1 MNEQV
6 LVKLFMKINEKITFA
21 SGLAL
26 FSILVLSILSTPIFR
41 LVAEAQDGN
50 QASSATAQEAQQKL
64 SALAQRIK
72 ELVAGAGV
80 NISLAQGDNLA
91 DKLRTL
97 NESSQ
102 FKNLTQ
108 QLSQELPNLGLNGT
122 NIRNLAQQ
130 PDASLEGLVEKL
142 QNLTSSRGT

>member
-1 MNEQV
+1 M
-6 LVKLFMKINEKITFA
+6 KLFVKRNEKITIA

-26 FSILVLSILSTPIFR
+26 FSILVLSILSSPIFR
-41 LVAEAQDGN
+41 MVAEAQDGN
-50 QASSATAQEAQQKL
+50 QTSSANAQEAQQKL
-64 SALAQRIK
+64 SSLAQRTK
-72 ELVAGAGV
+72 ELVASAGV

-91 DKLRTL
+91 DQLRTL

-108 QLSQELPNLGLNGT
+108 KLSQEISNLGLNGT
-122 NIRNLAQQ
+122 NVRNLAQES
-130 PDASLEGLVEKL
+130 DASLEGLVEKL

>member
-1 MNEQV
+1 
-6 LVKLFMKINEKITFA
+6 MKTKEKITFA
-21 SGLAL
+21 YGLAL
-26 FSILVLSILSTPIFR
+26 FSILVLSILSSPIFR

-50 QASSATAQEAQQKL
+50 QTSSATAQEAQQKL

-72 ELVAGAGV
+72 GLVASAGV
-80 NISLAQGDNLA
+80 NISLAQGDNLV
-91 DKLRTL
+91 DQLRTL

-108 QLSQELPNLGLNGT
+108 QLSQEISNLGLNGP
-122 NIRNLAQQ
+122 NIGNLKQESN
-130 PDASLEGLVEKL
+130 ASLEGLVDKL

>member
-1 MNEQV
+1 
-6 LVKLFMKINEKITFA
+6 VKLFVKRNEKITIA

-26 FSILVLSILSTPIFR
+26 FSILVLSILSSPIFR
-41 LVAEAQDGN
+41 MVAEAQDGN
-50 QASSATAQEAQQKL
+50 QTSSANAQEAQQKL
-64 SALAQRIK
+64 SSLAQRTK
-72 ELVAGAGV
+72 ELVESAGV

-91 DKLRTL
+91 DQLRTL

-108 QLSQELPNLGLNGT
+108 KLSQEISNLGLNGT
-122 NIRNLAQQ
+122 NVRNLAQES
-130 PDASLEGLVEKL
+130 DASLEGLVEKL

>member
-1 MNEQV
+1 
-6 LVKLFMKINEKITFA
+6 VKLFVKRNEKITWF
-21 SGLAL
+21 GLAL
-26 FSILVLSILSTPIFR
+26 FSILALSILSSPIFR

-50 QASSATAQEAQQKL
+50 QTSSAQAQEAQQKL

-108 QLSQELPNLGLNGT
+108 QLSQELPKLGLNGT
-122 NIRNLAQQ
+122 NIRDLAQQ
-130 PDASLEGLVEKL
+130 SDASLEGLVEKL

>member
-1 MNEQV
+1 
-6 LVKLFMKINEKITFA
+6 VKLFVKRNEKITWF
-21 SGLAL
+21 GLAL
-26 FSILVLSILSTPIFR
+26 FSILALSILSSPIFR

-50 QASSATAQEAQQKL
+50 QTSSAKAQEAQQKL

-108 QLSQELPNLGLNGT
+108 QLSQELPKLGLNGT
-122 NIRNLAQQ
+122 NIRDLAQQ
-130 PDASLEGLVEKL
+130 SDASLEGLVEKL

>member
-1 MNEQV
+1 
-6 LVKLFMKINEKITFA
+6 MKRNEKITYA

-26 FSILVLSILSTPIFR
+26 FSILVLSILSSPIFR
-41 LVAEAQDGN
+41 LVAAQDGN
-50 QASSATAQEAQQKL
+50 QTSSATAQEAQQKL

-72 ELVAGAGV
+72 ELAAGSGI

-108 QLSQELPNLGLNGT
+108 QLSQELPKLGLNGT
-122 NIRNLAQQ
+122 NIRNLAQES
-130 PDASLEGLVEKL
+130 DASLEGLVEKL

>member
-1 MNEQV
+1 
-6 LVKLFMKINEKITFA
+6 MKRKEKITFA

-26 FSILVLSILSTPIFR
+26 FSILVLSILSSPIFR

-50 QASSATAQEAQQKL
+50 QTSSATALEAQQKL

-72 ELVAGAGV
+72 ELVASSGI

-91 DKLRTL
+91 DQLRTL

-108 QLSQELPNLGLNGT
+108 QLSQGISSLGLNGT
-122 NIRNLAQQ
+122 DIRNLKQQ
-130 PDASLEGLVEKL
+130 SNASLEGLVDKL
-142 QNLTSSRGT
+142 QNLTSSRGA

>member
-1 MNEQV
+1 
-6 LVKLFMKINEKITFA
+6 MKRKEKITFA

-26 FSILVLSILSTPIFR
+26 FSILVLSILSSPIFR

-50 QASSATAQEAQQKL
+50 QTSSATAQEAQQKL

-72 ELVAGAGV
+72 ELVASSGI

-108 QLSQELPNLGLNGT
+108 QLSQEISNLGLNGT
-122 NIRNLAQQ
+122 NIRNLPQESN
-130 PDASLEGLVEKL
+130 ASLEGLVDKL

>member
-1 MNEQV
+1 
-6 LVKLFMKINEKITFA
+6 MKRNEKITIA

-26 FSILVLSILSTPIFR
+26 FSILVLSILSSPIFR
-41 LVAEAQDGN
+41 MVAEAQDGN
-50 QASSATAQEAQQKL
+50 QTSSANAQEAQQKL

-72 ELVAGAGV
+72 EVVAGAGV
-80 NISLAQGDNLA
+80 NISLVQGEDLA
-91 DKLRTL
+91 DRLRTL

-108 QLSQELPNLGLNGT
+108 QLSQEISNLGLNDT
-122 NIRNLAQQ
+122 DIRNLAQES
-130 PDASLEGLVEKL
+130 ATSLGALVEKL

>member
-1 MNEQV
+1 M
-6 LVKLFMKINEKITFA
+6 ITFA

-26 FSILVLSILSTPIFR
+26 FSILVLSILSSPIFR

-50 QASSATAQEAQQKL
+50 QTSSAKAQEVQQKL
-64 SALAQRIK
+64 SAIAQRIK
-72 ELVAGAGV
+72 ELAAGSGI

-91 DKLRTL
+91 DQLRTL

-108 QLSQELPNLGLNGT
+108 KLSQEISGLGLNGT
-122 NIRNLAQQ
+122 NIRNLAQES
-130 PDASLEGLVEKL
+130 DGGLEGLVEKL

>member
-1 MNEQV
+1 M
-6 LVKLFMKINEKITFA
+6 
-21 SGLAL
+21 
-26 FSILVLSILSTPIFR
+26 LSILSSPIFR

-50 QASSATAQEAQQKL
+50 QTSSATAQEAQQKL

-72 ELVAGAGV
+72 ELVAGSGI

-91 DKLRTL
+91 DQLRTL

-108 QLSQELPNLGLNGT
+108 QLSQEISNLGLNGT
-122 NIRNLAQQ
+122 DIRNLKQRSN
-130 PDASLEGLVEKL
+130 ASLEGLVDKL

>member
-1 MNEQV
+1 
-6 LVKLFMKINEKITFA
+6 MKTKGKITFA

-50 QASSATAQEAQQKL
+50 QTSSATAQEAQQKL

-108 QLSQELPNLGLNGT
+108 QLSQEISNLGLNGT

>member
-1 MNEQV
+1 
-6 LVKLFMKINEKITFA
+6 MKRKEKITFA
-21 SGLAL
+21 SGLTL
-26 FSILVLSILSTPIFR
+26 FSILVLSILSSPIFR

-50 QASSATAQEAQQKL
+50 QTSSATALEAQQKL

-72 ELVAGAGV
+72 ELVASSGI

-91 DKLRTL
+91 DQLRTL

-108 QLSQELPNLGLNGT
+108 QLSQGISSLGLNGT
-122 NIRNLAQQ
+122 DIRNLKQQ
-130 PDASLEGLVEKL
+130 SNASLEGLVDKL
-142 QNLTSSRGT
+142 QNLTSSRGA

>member
-1 MNEQV
+1 
-6 LVKLFMKINEKITFA
+6 MKRNEKITYA

-26 FSILVLSILSTPIFR
+26 FSILVLSILSSPIFR

-50 QASSATAQEAQQKL
+50 QTSSAKAQEAQQKL

-72 ELVAGAGV
+72 ELAAGSGI

-108 QLSQELPNLGLNGT
+108 QLSQELPKLGLNGT
-122 NIRNLAQQ
+122 NIRNLAQES
-130 PDASLEGLVEKL
+130 DASLEGLVEKL

>member
-1 MNEQV
+1 MER
-6 LVKLFMKINEKITFA
+6 KEKITFA

-26 FSILVLSILSTPIFR
+26 FSILVLSILSSPIFR

-50 QASSATAQEAQQKL
+50 QTSSATAQEAQQKL

-72 ELVAGAGV
+72 ELVGSSGI
-80 NISLAQGDNLA
+80 NISLAQGGNIA
-91 DKLRTL
+91 DQLRTL

-108 QLSQELPNLGLNGT
+108 QLSQEISNLGLNGT
-122 NIRNLAQQ
+122 NIRNLSQESN
-130 PDASLEGLVEKL
+130 ASLEGLVDKL

>member
-1 MNEQV
+1 MKRNEMM
-6 LVKLFMKINEKITFA
+6 LFA

-26 FSILVLSILSTPIFR
+26 FSILVLSILSSPIFR

-50 QASSATAQEAQQKL
+50 QTSSVTAQEVQQKL

-72 ELVAGAGV
+72 ELAVSSGI
-80 NISLAQGDNLA
+80 NISLAQGDNLT
-91 DKLRTL
+91 DQLRAL

-102 FKNLTQ
+102 FQNLKQ
-108 QLSQELPNLGLNGT
+108 QLDQEISNLGLNVT

-130 PDASLEGLVEKL
+130 SNVTLEGLVEKL
-142 QNLTSSRGT
+142 QNLSSSRGT

>member
-1 MNEQV
+1 
-6 LVKLFMKINEKITFA
+6 MKRNEKITFA

-26 FSILVLSILSTPIFR
+26 FSILVLSILSSPIFR
-41 LVAEAQDGN
+41 LVAAQDGN
-50 QASSATAQEAQQKL
+50 QTSSATSQEVQQKL

-72 ELVAGAGV
+72 ELAAGSGI

-108 QLSQELPNLGLNGT
+108 QLSQELPKLGLNGT
-122 NIRNLAQQ
+122 NIRNLAQES
-130 PDASLEGLVEKL
+130 DASLEGLVEKL

>member
-1 MNEQV
+1 
-6 LVKLFMKINEKITFA
+6 VKRNEKITWF
-21 SGLAL
+21 GLAL
-26 FSILVLSILSTPIFR
+26 FSILALSILSSPIFR

-50 QASSATAQEAQQKL
+50 QTSSAKAQEAQQKL

-108 QLSQELPNLGLNGT
+108 QLSQELPKLGLNGT
-122 NIRNLAQQ
+122 NIRELAQQ
-130 PDASLEGLVEKL
+130 SDVSLEGLVEKL

>member
-1 MNEQV
+1 
-6 LVKLFMKINEKITFA
+6 MKTKEKITFA
-21 SGLAL
+21 YGLAL
-26 FSILVLSILSTPIFR
+26 FSILVLSILSSPIFR

-50 QASSATAQEAQQKL
+50 QTSSATAQEAQQKL

-72 ELVAGAGV
+72 GLVASAGV
-80 NISLAQGDNLA
+80 NISLAQGDNLV
-91 DKLRTL
+91 DQLRTL

-108 QLSQELPNLGLNGT
+108 QLSQEISNLGLNGT
-122 NIRNLAQQ
+122 NIRNLPQESN
-130 PDASLEGLVEKL
+130 ASLQGLVDKL

>member
-1 MNEQV
+1 
-6 LVKLFMKINEKITFA
+6 VKLFVKINEKTTFA
-21 SGLAL
+21 FGLAL
-26 FSILVLSILSTPIFR
+26 LSILALSILSLPIFN

-50 QASSATAQEAQQKL
+50 QTSSATAHEVEQKL
-64 SALAQRIK
+64 STLAQRTK
-72 ELVAGAGV
+72 ELAASAGI

-91 DKLRTL
+91 DQLRTL

-108 QLSQELPNLGLNGT
+108 QLSQEISNLGLNGT
-122 NIRNLAQQ
+122 NIRNLAQES
-130 PDASLEGLVEKL
+130 DASLERLVEKL

>member
-1 MNEQV
+1 
-6 LVKLFMKINEKITFA
+6 MKRKEKITFA

-26 FSILVLSILSTPIFR
+26 FSILVLSILSSPIFR

-50 QASSATAQEAQQKL
+50 QTSSATAQEAQQKL

-72 ELVAGAGV
+72 ELVASSGI

-108 QLSQELPNLGLNGT
+108 QISQELPNLGLNGT

>member
-1 MNEQV
+1 M
-6 LVKLFMKINEKITFA
+6 KLFVKRNEKTTFA
-21 SGLAL
+21 FGLAL
-26 FSILVLSILSTPIFR
+26 LSILALSILSLPIFN

-50 QASSATAQEAQQKL
+50 QTSSATAHEVEQKL
-64 SALAQRIK
+64 STLAQRTK
-72 ELVAGAGV
+72 ELAASAGI

-91 DKLRTL
+91 DQLSTL

-108 QLSQELPNLGLNGT
+108 QLSQEISNLGLNGT
-122 NIRNLAQQ
+122 NIRNLAQES
-130 PDASLEGLVEKL
+130 DASLEGLVEKL

>member
-1 MNEQV
+1 
-6 LVKLFMKINEKITFA
+6 MKRKEKITFA

-26 FSILVLSILSTPIFR
+26 FSILVLSILSSPIFR

-50 QASSATAQEAQQKL
+50 QTSSATAQEAQQKL
-64 SALAQRIK
+64 SALAQQIK
-72 ELVAGAGV
+72 GLVASAGV
-80 NISLAQGDNLA
+80 NISLAQGDNLV
-91 DKLRTL
+91 DQLRTL

-108 QLSQELPNLGLNGT
+108 QLSQEISNLGLNST
-122 NIRNLAQQ
+122 NIGNLKQESN
-130 PDASLEGLVEKL
+130 ASLEGLVDKL

>member
-1 MNEQV
+1 
-6 LVKLFMKINEKITFA
+6 MKRNEKITFA

-26 FSILVLSILSTPIFR
+26 FSVLVLSILSSPIFR

-50 QASSATAQEAQQKL
+50 QTSSATAQEAQQKL

-72 ELVAGAGV
+72 ELVASSGI

-108 QLSQELPNLGLNGT
+108 QLSQEISNLGLNGT
-122 NIRNLAQQ
+122 NIRNLPQESN
-130 PDASLEGLVEKL
+130 ASLEGLVDKL

>member
-1 MNEQV
+1 
-6 LVKLFMKINEKITFA
+6 MKTKEKITFA
-21 SGLAL
+21 YGLAL
-26 FSILVLSILSTPIFR
+26 FSILVLSILSSPIFR

-50 QASSATAQEAQQKL
+50 QTSSATALEAQQKL

-72 ELVAGAGV
+72 ELVASSGI

-91 DKLRTL
+91 DQLRTL

-108 QLSQELPNLGLNGT
+108 QLSQEISNLGLNGT
-122 NIRNLAQQ
+122 DIRNLKQQ
-130 PDASLEGLVEKL
+130 SNASLEGLVDKL
-142 QNLTSSRGT
+142 QNLTSSRGA

>member
-1 MNEQV
+1 
-6 LVKLFMKINEKITFA
+6 MKGKEKITFA

-26 FSILVLSILSTPIFR
+26 FSILVLSILSSPIFR

-50 QASSATAQEAQQKL
+50 QTSSATAQEAQQKL

-72 ELVAGAGV
+72 ELVARAGI

-91 DKLRTL
+91 DQLRTL

-108 QLSQELPNLGLNGT
+108 QLSQEISNLGLNGT
-122 NIRNLAQQ
+122 NIRDLPQESN
-130 PDASLEGLVEKL
+130 ASLQGLVDKL

>member
-1 MNEQV
+1 
-6 LVKLFMKINEKITFA
+6 MKRKEKITFA
-21 SGLAL
+21 SGLSL
-26 FSILVLSILSTPIFR
+26 FSILVLSILSSPVFR

-50 QASSATAQEAQQKL
+50 QTSSATAQEAQQKV

-72 ELVAGAGV
+72 ELVAGAGI

-91 DKLRTL
+91 DQLRTL

-108 QLSQELPNLGLNGT
+108 QSSQEISNLGLNGT
-122 NIRNLAQQ
+122 DIRNLKQGSN
-130 PDASLEGLVEKL
+130 ASLEGLVDKL

>member
-1 MNEQV
+1 
-6 LVKLFMKINEKITFA
+6 MKTKGKITFA
-21 SGLAL
+21 SGLAI
-26 FSILVLSILSTPIFR
+26 FSILVLSILSSPIFS

-50 QASSATAQEAQQKL
+50 QTSSATAQEAQQKL

-72 ELVAGAGV
+72 GLVASAGV
-80 NISLAQGDNLA
+80 NISLAQGDNLV
-91 DKLRTL
+91 DQLRTL

-108 QLSQELPNLGLNGT
+108 QLSREISNLGLNST
-122 NIRNLAQQ
+122 NIGNLKQESN
-130 PDASLEGLVEKL
+130 ASLEGLVDKL

>member
-1 MNEQV
+1 
-6 LVKLFMKINEKITFA
+6 MKINEKITYA

-26 FSILVLSILSTPIFR
+26 FSILALSILSSPIFH
-41 LVAEAQDGN
+41 LVAAQDGN
-50 QASSATAQEAQQKL
+50 QTSSAKAQEAQQKL

>member
-1 MNEQV
+1 
-6 LVKLFMKINEKITFA
+6 MKTKEKITFA
-21 SGLAL
+21 SGLAI
-26 FSILVLSILSTPIFR
+26 FSILVLSILSSPIFS

-50 QASSATAQEAQQKL
+50 QTSSATAQEAQQKL

-72 ELVAGAGV
+72 ELVASSGI

-108 QLSQELPNLGLNGT
+108 QLSQEISNLGLNGT
-122 NIRNLAQQ
+122 NIRNLPQESN
-130 PDASLEGLVEKL
+130 ASLEGLVDKL